1 MPQQRGTSDA
11 AAAAR
16 ILTQPLPRPAGRPKS
31 ICTAEPTVTRHFVIA
46 GGRMCEAQRID
57 LRAARE
63 GRMTWRAY
71 FEKWELG

>member
-1 MPQQRGTSDA
+1 M
-11 AAAAR
+11 
-16 ILTQPLPRPAGRPKS
+16 PRPAERPKPA
-31 ICTAEPTVTRHFVIA
+31 CAAERAVTRHFVIA

-57 LRAARE
+57 LKAARE

>member
-1 MPQQRGTSDA
+1 M
-11 AAAAR
+11 
-16 ILTQPLPRPAGRPKS
+16 PRPAERPKPA
-31 ICTAEPTVTRHFVIA
+31 CAAERAVMRHFVIA

-57 LRAARE
+57 LKAARE

>member
-1 MPQQRGTSDA
+1 MNDA
-11 AAAAR
+11 AAMAR
-16 ILTQPLPRPAGRPKS
+16 IPTQPVPRPAGRPK
-31 ICTAEPTVTRHFVIA
+31 TTRAAEPTVTRHFVIV

-57 LRAARE
+57 LKAARE